1 MSVSGYH
8 LVLLSEV
15 LHPGVD
21 RNISSST
28 KNEVDNNIQGGIE
41 VVAGDE

>member
-8 LVLLSEV
+8 LDLLSEV
-15 LHPGVD
+15 LHTGVD

-41 VVAGDE
+41 VVSGDE